1 MRRCSSVRV
10 NSVSGTQNFKKRRRN
25 FDFMAKCRQSP
36 NLPPRI
42 NFILLGHK
50 SLPVPVRSGE
60 RGLSP
65 LRIENKTGY
74 QLQQIFRVM
83 IRKPEWAASA
93 LSGCCSMSAKP
104 DQHEKQ
110 AGQPLAP

>member
-1 MRRCSSVRV
+1 MGSV
-10 NSVSGTQNFKKRRRN
+10 K
-25 FDFMAKCRQSP
+25 AKCRQSP

-50 SLPVPVRSGE
+50 SLSVPVRSGE

-110 AGQPLAP
+110 AGQPLAFLGQDQETQKKL

>member
-1 MRRCSSVRV
+1 MDPNGSSLI
-10 NSVSGTQNFKKRRRN
+10 
-25 FDFMAKCRQSP
+25 AKCRQSP
-36 NLPPRI
+36 NLPSKI

-50 SLPVPVRSGE
+50 SLSVPVRSGE

>member
-1 MRRCSSVRV
+1 M
-10 NSVSGTQNFKKRRRN
+10 
-25 FDFMAKCRQSP
+25 
-36 NLPPRI
+36 
-42 NFILLGHK
+42 
-50 SLPVPVRSGE
+50 
-60 RGLSP
+60 SP

-104 DQHEKQ
+104 DHNTKNKQ
-110 AGQPLAP
+110 VNPLPRRGASIRNDRRKW